1 MFFSWSCPA
10 TTCLNTTSNRRTS
23 SMWYEAIS
31 RNHAAAEQT
40 KNETPRNNMW
50 HWQIICIYIYIYT
63 FLNLKKSLFCFK
75 KMQAEPTANHKDNP
89 ASMPSSSI
97 CWSSLSHG
105 RGHWANISHKA
116 EANPLKGQ
124 RPRKQWCV
132 CVCCFLSEFGIKH
145 LDQLEN
151 SKFHAAEFRVYIHLC
166 HEIHLC
172 LFCDRPVDRRCS
184 DLFRRSRTQATK
196 GRNCCEIVGT
206 PWVGCVQLN
215 HGSPLL
221 VFF

>member
-23 SMWYEAIS
+23 SIWYEAIS

-50 HWQIICIYIYIYT
+50 HWQNICIYIYT

-132 CVCCFLSEFGIKH
+132 CCFLSEFGIKH
-145 LDQLEN
+145 LDQYR
-151 SKFHAAEFRVYIHLC
+151 KFQISFTAEFRVYIHLC
-166 HEIHLC
+166 HEIH
-172 LFCDRPVDRRCS
+172 RPFLRPS
-184 DLFRRSRTQATK
+184 SRQALLGSFSEIK
-196 GRNCCEIVGT
+196 DPSHEGEKVLRNCWNPVGWVCT
-206 PWVGCVQLN
+206 TQPW
-215 HGSPLL
+215 
-221 VFF
+221 